1 MNIFDY
7 QGRFNIAAETWLID
21 PKTKNVITEFLIFLD
36 DYGVQPYGSFLD
48 IIYDQ
53 YDNPWNI
60 YTGPRAEND
69 LGGWDIISI

>member
-36 DYGVQPYGSFLD
+36 EYGV
-48 IIYDQ
+48 
-53 YDNPWNI
+53 
-60 YTGPRAEND
+60 
-69 LGGWDIISI
+69 